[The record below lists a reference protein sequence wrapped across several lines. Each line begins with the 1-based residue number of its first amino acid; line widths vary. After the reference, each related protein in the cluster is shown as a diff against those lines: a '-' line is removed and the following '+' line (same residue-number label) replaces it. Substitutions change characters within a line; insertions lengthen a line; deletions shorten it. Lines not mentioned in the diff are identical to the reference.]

1 MNRPLWRRLAR
12 DPRAL
17 VGAGVLVLLAAAAV
31 VGPWLSPYGVYEEH
45 LGVRNQGPSWAH
57 PFGTGALGEDMLTQV
72 LQAGRV
78 SLGVGLAT
86 ALVATLVGAGLGL
99 FAGWRGGAADAALS
113 RGTDLVLVVPALVV
127 MMVLAVS
134 FDRLGPVEIVVIL
147 ALMSWP
153 PVFRLARASARGT
166 RVRPYVEVAR
176 MAGADTAHIVRRHL
190 LPAAAPEVITA
201 GALVVGG
208 AILAESALSYLSL
221 GLAADSGPSWGLLL
235 VGAESLI
242 EDRPWRVIFPAAF
255 IVAAVVAV
263 GLLAESLHDALRAAT
278 HPTGVRGR

>member
-1 MNRPLWRRLAR
+1 MRRPLWRRMAR

-17 VGAGVLVLLAAAAV
+17 VGAGILTLLAVGAV
-31 VGPWLSPYGVYEEH
+31 VGPWLSPYGVHEEH

-57 PFGTGALGEDMLTQV
+57 PFGTGALGEDLLTQV

-78 SLGVGLAT
+78 SLGVGVAT
-86 ALVATLVGAGLGL
+86 ALIATLVGAGLGL

-134 FDRLGPVEIVVIL
+134 FDRLGPVQIVMIL
-147 ALMSWP
+147 ALMSRP
-153 PVFRLARASARGT
+153 PQFRLSRASARVTLGL
-166 RVRPYVEVAR
+166 PYVEVSGWPER
-176 MAGADTAHIVRRHL
+176 TPHIVRRHL

-221 GLAADSGPSWGLLL
+221 GLDADSGPSWGLLL

-263 GLLAESLHDALRAAT
+263 GLLAEALHDAMRAAT
-278 HPTGVRGR
+278 HATGARGR

>member
-1 MNRPLWRRLAR
+1 MTAPMWRRLAR
-12 DPRAL
+12 DRRARA
-17 VGAGVLVLLAAAAV
+17 GAAVLALLAVAAV
-31 VGPWLSPYGVYEEH
+31 VGPWVSPYGIYEEH
-45 LGVRNQGPSWAH
+45 LAVRNQGPSWAH
-57 PFGTGALGEDMLTQV
+57 PFGTGPLGEDLLTQV
-72 LQAGRV
+72 LQAGRM
-78 SLGVGLAT
+78 SLGVGVAT
-86 ALVATLVGAGLGL
+86 AAVATLVGAGLGL

-113 RGTDLVLVVPALVV
+113 RLTELVLVVPALVV

-134 FDRLGPVEIVVIL
+134 FERLGPVEIVAIL

-153 PVFRLARASARGT
+153 PLFRLARASARAT
-166 RVRPYVEVAR
+166 RGLAYVEAAR
-176 MAGADTAHIVRRHL
+176 LAGAGTAHIVRRHL

-221 GLAADSGPSWGLLL
+221 GLDGDSGPSWGLLL

-242 EDRPWRVIFPAAF
+242 EDRPWRVVFPAAF

-263 GLLAESLHDALRAAT
+263 GLLAEALHDALRTPDPAAGT
-278 HPTGVRGR
+278 SAR

>member
-1 MNRPLWRRLAR
+1 MRRPLWRRMAR

-17 VGAGVLVLLAAAAV
+17 VGAGILTLLAVGAV
-31 VGPWLSPYGVYEEH
+31 VGPWLSPYGVHEEH

-57 PFGTGALGEDMLTQV
+57 PFGTGALGEDLLTQV

-78 SLGVGLAT
+78 SLGVGVAT
-86 ALVATLVGAGLGL
+86 ALIATLVGAGLGL

-134 FDRLGPVEIVVIL
+134 FDRLGPVQIVMIL

-153 PVFRLARASARGT
+153 PLFRLARASARVT
-166 RVRPYVEVAR
+166 RGLPYVEVSR
-176 MAGADTAHIVRRHL
+176 MAGGGTPHIVRRHL

-221 GLAADSGPSWGLLL
+221 GLDADSGPSWGLLL

-263 GLLAESLHDALRAAT
+263 GLLAEALHDAMRAAT
-278 HPTGVRGR
+278 HATGARGR